1 MRRSA
6 HRLVRPAAAV
16 VAALTATLLTSCSS
30 AGSAPPAPSPA
41 PAPAASASAAAPS
54 PSAAP
59 AAPVAVPT
67 CQPVHV
73 PPWTATNFRDPTN
86 VTNTWMPL
94 VPGTQFTSEGTSNVG
109 GKPTEHKI
117 VFTVTDLV
125 KEINGVQTRVG
136 WDVDTDKGVTAESE
150 LVFFAQDNDGNVWTV
165 GEYPEEYANGKLSG
179 APNAWAAGVNGA
191 QAGVQIRSKPAV
203 GGGEYL
209 QGISPSVEFLDCA
222 KDISTGQ
229 HTCGPTG
236 CYDNVLVVDERSPQD
251 PDSGVQR
258 KFYAPNVGSVRV
270 EAVGDPEGETL
281 QLTKVSPPSPANLD
295 TARTEALKLDERARQ
310 NPIYKSTEAA
320 HTV

>member
-1 MRRSA
+1 M
-6 HRLVRPAAAV
+6 
-16 VAALTATLLTSCSS
+16 
-30 AGSAPPAPSPA
+30 
-41 PAPAASASAAAPS
+41 
-54 PSAAP
+54 
-59 AAPVAVPT
+59 
-67 CQPVHV
+67 
-73 PPWTATNFRDPTN
+73 
-86 VTNTWMPL
+86 
-94 VPGTQFTSEGTSNVG
+94 
-109 GKPTEHKI
+109 
-117 VFTVTDLV
+117 
-125 KEINGVQTRVG
+125 
-136 WDVDTDKGVTAESE
+136 
-150 LVFFAQDNDGNVWTV
+150 
-165 GEYPEEYANGKLSG
+165 
-179 APNAWAAGVNGA
+179 NGA